1 MIFSVQ
7 HYLEDYF
14 HQRNFRDIDQY
25 AVKLANLYARKRQ
38 SEQPVRFLKAMRR
51 IQTVFYKN
59 NSEIERAPTEK
70 EILRRLDG
78 KFQKKASKRL
88 T

>member
-14 HQRNFRDIDQY
+14 HQRNLRDVDQY
-25 AVKLANLYARKRQ
+25 AVKLANLYARQREGKQ
-38 SEQPVRFLKAMRR
+38 ATGFLKAMRR
-51 IQTVFYKN
+51 VQTVFYKN
-59 NSEIERAPTEK
+59 NSNIGRAPTER

-78 KFQKKASKRL
+78 KFQKKISERL